1 VCTDLRSPPASKDTK
16 IRYGS
21 LFFSVPGIFLS
32 ATTAVTWLAN
42 NVTPHIRHATALAF
56 VFAMSNVGGILATW
70 LLGSISTPPH
80 YRKGTLVLL
89 AFGIFD
95 FLAVIFCMVYFTLS
109 NRGKARVRESI
120 PENEREIR
128 ILEEKRKGDESAFFI
143 YTL

>member
-1 VCTDLRSPPASKDTK
+1 
-16 IRYGS
+16 
-21 LFFSVPGIFLS
+21 
-32 ATTAVTWLAN
+32 
-42 NVTPHIRHATALAF
+42 
-56 VFAMSNVGGILATW
+56 M
-70 LLGSISTPPH
+70 
-80 YRKGTLVLL
+80 LL